1 MGEICYRFMRLVCHR
16 VIYRQKFSNLLITGN
31 TAFFFQSFDTLF
43 IVVLY
48 CPPGR
53 GGGHF
58 QSKVIGML
66 VVFLGYKILILVFF
80 NLGSSGKFLK
90 NGSHF
95 SQNSPQ
101 NSSQNCNFGIF

>member
-16 VIYRQKFSNLLITGN
+16 VTYRSKFSNLLITGI

-43 IVVLY
+43 IVVFVL
-48 CPPGR
+48 PPPPP
-53 GGGHF
+53 GGHF

-80 NLGSSGKFLK
+80 NLGSPGKFFENPFFPK
-90 NGSHF
+90 
-95 SQNSPQ
+95 
-101 NSSQNCNFGIF
+101 